1 MLRGLAG
8 AVDYP
13 GFLQKHWF
21 SEHNAGRL
29 RAHIRDV
36 RPSPPPILPMMV
48 ALILRKALT
57 C

>member
-1 MLRGLAG
+1 MPRGLAG

-36 RPSPPPILPMMV
+36 RPMPPLVLPLQL
-48 ALILRKALT
+48 ALVLRSASE